1 MIDVI
6 LYCVL
11 SLVALYAIYRAD
23 PEHSEGQYTS
33 IWSFYR
39 SVFFCKEKDHCGVIE
54 KTLLMNLQKVG
65 AQL

>member
-6 LYCVL
+6 LYGVL

-23 PEHSEGQYTS
+23 PEHSEDKYTC

-39 SVFFCKEKDHCGVIE
+39 SVLFAKKDRCGVIE
-54 KTLLMNLQKVG
+54 KTLPMY
-65 AQL
+65 QLTFRMRVE

>member
-6 LYCVL
+6 FYGVL

-23 PEHSEGQYTS
+23 TEHSEDKYTS

-39 SVFFCKEKDHCGVIE
+39 SVLFAKKI
-54 KTLLMNLQKVG
+54 G
-65 AQL
+65 AV